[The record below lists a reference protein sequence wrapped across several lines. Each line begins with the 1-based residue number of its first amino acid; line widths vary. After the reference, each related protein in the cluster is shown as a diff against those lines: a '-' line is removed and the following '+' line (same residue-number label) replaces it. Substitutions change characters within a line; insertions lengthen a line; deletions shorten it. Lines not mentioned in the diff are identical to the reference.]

1 MSHPAF
7 FDEVKTLTLRDPLA
21 DVLGA
26 ASDGL
31 MTYGYLDAV
40 KLAGHSCPTVAG
52 AWLMTLKAL
61 EKLYPDSTPERGGI
75 KVEFGAGQNEGVT
88 GVIAAVASLLT
99 GAAGDGGFKGLG
111 GKFSRRNLLHFGI
124 GSGIE
129 VKFTRMDTGAAMTVS
144 YHPEVVPPPPE
155 LPALMQKLLSGE
167 ASADER
173 AQFGT
178 LWQMRVKR
186 ILIDHFDDQE
196 LVVIDQD

>member
-21 DVLGA
+21 QALGA

-31 MTYGYLDAV
+31 ITYGYLDAV

-52 AWLMTLKAL
+52 AYLMTLKAL
-61 EKLYPDSTPERGGI
+61 EKLYPDSVPERGAVR
-75 KVEFGAGQNEGVT
+75 VELGAAQAEGVT
-88 GVIAAVASLLT
+88 GVIAAVAGLIT
-99 GAAGDGGFKGLG
+99 GAAGEGGFKGLG
-111 GKFSRRNLLHFGI
+111 GKFSRRNLLLFGI